1 VAPQDRQDPA
11 YFRGGSVGRDGC
23 RVPCRGQVASL
34 RTASGPDSGQPR
46 LSQPAH
52 WRDLSVDAQRD
63 DPESTLELYRRALRS
78 RREVTAS
85 LAESV
90 MLLESAPGALSSDA
104 GTNSSA
110 VVNCG
115 DDAAALPGEAGE
127 VVLTSGPLPGD
138 GTLPPDTAAWFRA
151 SRS

>member
-1 VAPQDRQDPA
+1 
-11 YFRGGSVGRDGC
+11 
-23 RVPCRGQVASL
+23 
-34 RTASGPDSGQPR
+34 
-46 LSQPAH
+46 
-52 WRDLSVDAQRD
+52 VDAQRD

-110 VVNCG
+110 SST
-115 DDAAALPGEAGE
+115 AAATRPRFPAR
-127 VVLTSGPLPGD
+127 
-138 GTLPPDTAAWFRA
+138 RA
-151 SRS
+151 R